1 MADGLDNVT
10 SMSTIRVTTDDG
22 LHIAAQDFGGSGSS
36 ALFVH
41 AAGFCAPV
49 LQPLARFPSGRWH
62 SYAIDLRGHGAS
74 DAPNTSLIDWNA
86 FAVDVISG
94 VKQLGLDRP
103 IGVGHSLGAV
113 ALLLAEATRPGSFSK
128 LYCYEPPIY
137 LEGEKRSQ
145 HVEDLI
151 RRANQRRAVFD
162 SRAQARERFQSRP
175 PLNVIDP
182 EVLGLYVEHGFI
194 ECDNGTV
201 RLACD
206 PSFEALIYASAPM
219 KSGMHLEKIT
229 CDVTFAF
236 GQNGPEEMKRRI
248 SILCNAT
255 TKGRLE
261 GLQGLGHFGPMQ
273 NPQAIATSIIRSTEI
288 ATT

>member
-1 MADGLDNVT
+1 MADEIDNVT
-10 SMSTIRVTTDDG
+10 AMSTIRVTTDDG
-22 LHIAAQDFGGSGSS
+22 LHIAAQDFGGSGLST
-36 ALFVH
+36 LLVH

-49 LQPLARFPSGRWH
+49 LRPLARYRSDRWH

-74 DAPNTSLIDWNA
+74 DAPNTSLTDWNG
-86 FAVDVISG
+86 FAVDVISS
-94 VKQLGLDRP
+94 VEQLGLDRP

-145 HVEDLI
+145 HVENLI

-162 SRAQARERFQSRP
+162 SRTQAFERFQSRP
-175 PLNVIDP
+175 PLDVIDP

-194 ECDNGTV
+194 ECDDGTV

-236 GQNGPEEMKRRI
+236 GQDGPEEMKRRI

-273 NPQAIATSIIRSTEI
+273 DPRAIATSIIRTTEVA
-288 ATT
+288 AT